1 MLNYVKIRFPNR
13 KDTTMPRTPGA
24 RNKSWR
30 EVEAA
35 GKFLIE
41 KAKLMRKN
49 EALNKALND
58 ALTKKGTSK

>member
-1 MLNYVKIRFPNR
+1 MA
-13 KDTTMPRTPGA
+13 RTQGA
-24 RNKSWR
+24 KNKSWR

-49 EALNKALND
+49 EELKAALKKA
-58 ALTKKGTSK
+58 TSK

>member
-1 MLNYVKIRFPNR
+1 MAR
-13 KDTTMPRTPGA
+13 TTGA
-24 RNKSWR
+24 KNKSWR

-49 EALNKALND
+49 EALKEALK
-58 ALTKKGTSK
+58 KKGTSK

>member
-1 MLNYVKIRFPNR
+1 MA
-13 KDTTMPRTPGA
+13 RTPGA
-24 RNKSWR
+24 KNKSWR

-49 EALNKALND
+49 EELNKALNE
-58 ALTKKGTSK
+58 ALKKKGTPK

>member
-1 MLNYVKIRFPNR
+1 MA
-13 KDTTMPRTPGA
+13 RTIGA
-24 RNKSWR
+24 KNKSWR

-49 EALNKALND
+49 EVLKEELK
-58 ALTKKGTSK
+58 KKGRSN